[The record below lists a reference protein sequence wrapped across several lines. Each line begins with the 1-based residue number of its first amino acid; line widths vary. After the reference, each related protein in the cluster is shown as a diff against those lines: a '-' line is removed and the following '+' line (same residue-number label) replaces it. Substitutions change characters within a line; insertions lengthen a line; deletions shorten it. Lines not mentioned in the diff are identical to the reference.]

1 MAWGE
6 LIIHVEWFDI
16 YLQTLTSMTGGEL
29 IIHVE
34 RFDIYPHTPKSM
46 A

>member
-1 MAWGE
+1 MIGGELIIHVEWFDIYLQTPKSVIGGE

-16 YLQTLTSMTGGEL
+16 YLQTLTSM
-29 IIHVE
+29 
-34 RFDIYPHTPKSM
+34 

>member
-1 MAWGE
+1 MIGGE
-6 LIIHVEWFDI
+6 LIIHLERFDI
-16 YLQTLTSMTGGEL
+16 YLQILTSMTGGEL

-34 RFDIYPHTPKSM
+34 RFDIYLQTLTSM

>member
-1 MAWGE
+1 MTGGELIIHVERFDIYLQTPKSVIGGE

-16 YLQTLTSMTGGEL
+16 YLQTLTSM
-29 IIHVE
+29 
-34 RFDIYPHTPKSM
+34 

>member
-1 MAWGE
+1 MAGGE
-6 LIIHVEWFDI
+6 LIIHVERFDI
-16 YLQTLTSMTGGEL
+16 YLQTLKLMTGGEL

-34 RFDIYPHTPKSM
+34 RFDIYLQTLTSM